1 MFCHFS
7 LPHSISIS
15 YIKNVSIIWKNISF
29 LWSSRFNSPIPI
41 AIIMPEKHFFIKGW
55 TGYFFISDIPT
66 IYIRSF
72 NKALLKLFRSSTNV
86 LAFLDQDYFQ
96 LSLNQQF
103 MTFLWEVRLTRNWK
117 FPWKKFKKKIWFH
130 FYHPC

>member
-1 MFCHFS
+1 MCPSYGRIFRSYGAPDLIRRYLLLS
-7 LPHSISIS
+7 LCQ
-15 YIKNVSIIWKNISF
+15 KNIF
-29 LWSSRFNSPIPI
+29 SSKAEQVI
-41 AIIMPEKHFFIKGW
+41 
-55 TGYFFISDIPT
+55 FFISDIPT

-103 MTFLWEVRLTRNWK
+103 MTFLWEVRLTRN
-117 FPWKKFKKKIWFH
+117 
-130 FYHPC
+130 